1 LKTNL
6 YKENNLIYL
15 FLIAFGSVMILIAL
29 TFSPT
34 PSQAISETGFPL
46 YSDVK
51 LPQNYQTAFVHYAT
65 VQRSDGTSRN
75 IYINPEAIEAIK
87 AGNRLLPEHTVIV
100 IEGFYARKDSNDT
113 YLLDNNGRYENGD
126 AFEMLH
132 VLEKRYDW
140 SESDFVSE
148 NRIGDWNFGSFN
160 MLNGN
165 FFDESMS
172 ACFHCH
178 NATEHTDF
186 LYSAPLLRDFIQ
198 TGQTQFLLCDLPD
211 RIACS

>member
-1 LKTNL
+1 
-6 YKENNLIYL
+6 
-15 FLIAFGSVMILIAL
+15 MILIAV
-29 TFSPT
+29 TFSPE
-34 PSQAISETGFPL
+34 PSQALSEAGFPL
-46 YSDVK
+46 YSGVT

-87 AGNRLLPEHTVIV
+87 AGNRLLPEKTVIV
-100 IEGFYARKDSNDT
+100 IEGFYARKNSDDT
-113 YLLDNNGRYENGD
+113 YLLDSNGRYENGD
-126 AFEMLH
+126 SFEMLH
-132 VLEKRYDW
+132 VLEKRYNW
-140 SESDFVSE
+140 SDGDFVSE
-148 NRIGDWNFGSFN
+148 NRIGEWNFGSFN
-160 MLNGN
+160 TGN
-165 FFDESMS
+165 RDFFDEKMS

-198 TGQTQFLLCDLPD
+198 TGQPQFLLCDLPD